1 MPRSAGD
8 AAPREYLARGQWP
21 DGDLRGDA
29 PISAVYGQAF
39 SVRLRKALAERGN
52 PCLREVER
60 EAGVS
65 RKTVERT
72 LRGKC
77 CRTSGRWRGWS
88 RGLALTSGRG
98 RNCAESKARECVPR
112 AESTWFMRQ
121 TVTVDPLLLSRNVG
135 AVWTDAVNQ
144 WTGEAF
150 DRTAPAHR
158 GLVII

>member
-52 PCLREVER
+52 PSQREVER
-60 EAGVS
+60 EAGVG

-72 LRGKC
+72 LRGEVLPDFGAMA
-77 CRTSGRWRGWS
+77 RLESWLGVDLWPGPELRGEPGSGERSEG
-88 RGLALTSGRG
+88 
-98 RNCAESKARECVPR
+98 
-112 AESTWFMRQ
+112 
-121 TVTVDPLLLSRNVG
+121 
-135 AVWTDAVNQ
+135 
-144 WTGEAF
+144 
-150 DRTAPAHR
+150 
-158 GLVII
+158 